1 MRRFFPFAA
10 LLGVAFVLGCQ
21 DVGTGV
27 VASDGAGPQ
36 FAKGG
41 EPGKPGGGGGS
52 GGGGNLATTLDPPE
66 SGQADRHRATL
77 AVSSDLAEFEP
88 HTLTPNTEMQ
98 PHPPENVGARSTPH
112 RPSREARLTSA
123 TSGLGPDELERL
135 RAGLEILALRSL
147 RDREAAEEA
156 VQETLTRAVEASKQG
171 RIKNPEKL
179 GAFVRGIARNVIA
192 DMIRARKHT
201 TGLEALARTPSDPDS
216 DALSLIISKQQRE
229 QLRVALADLSA
240 TDQEILHLSFFEGLT
255 PAEIAD
261 RLNEPAERIRK
272 RKSRALLRL

>member
-1 MRRFFPFAA
+1 M
-10 LLGVAFVLGCQ
+10 
-21 DVGTGV
+21 
-27 VASDGAGPQ
+27 
-36 FAKGG
+36 
-41 EPGKPGGGGGS
+41 
-52 GGGGNLATTLDPPE
+52 
-66 SGQADRHRATL
+66 
-77 AVSSDLAEFEP
+77 
-88 HTLTPNTEMQ
+88 
-98 PHPPENVGARSTPH
+98 
-112 RPSREARLTSA
+112 TSA
-123 TSGLGPDELERL
+123 TSELGPDELERL

-156 VQETLTRAVEASKQG
+156 AQETLTRAVEASKQG

-179 GAFVRGIARNVIA
+179 GVFVRGIARHVIA

-201 TGLEALARTPSDPDS
+201 TGLEALAGTPSDPDS
-216 DALSLIISKQQRE
+216 DALSLIISRQQRE

-272 RKSRALLRL
+272 RKSRVLLRLRSAFLEKTETGHESGSPPTYK